1 MNSFF
6 KKLFKSI
13 VLILIFNFF
22 ASAQNAIDGDGGFVA
37 LTPNG
42 NVDDDGWP
50 LGEQYDGTVANADV
64 WRTST
69 NYFATVE
76 ADGLT

>member
-1 MNSFF
+1 MNSFL

-37 LTPNG
+37 LNQM
-42 NVDDDGWP
+42 VMYDQDGWA
-50 LGEQYDGTVANADV
+50 LGEQYNGALSNLYV

-69 NYFATVE
+69 NYFATGG